1 VPEVDVGALI
11 EVDEAV
17 VQPPAQ
23 VRQAE
28 QPGTRGRIRGLDAP
42 NKLLTAPQSGSPA
55 AAIGGRGNG
64 MQQQHMLTQLRIVQE
79 LDLARIA
86 FALSECQE
94 CRFLEPVIGGQN

>member
-1 VPEVDVGALI
+1 
-11 EVDEAV
+11 
-17 VQPPAQ
+17 
-23 VRQAE
+23 
-28 QPGTRGRIRGLDAP
+28 
-42 NKLLTAPQSGSPA
+42 
-55 AAIGGRGNG
+55 